1 MSRAAMNGS
10 TGWDVLLPD
19 ATLIWSSREPGWGP
33 SFPRDNSRF
42 FEGAEIRPC
51 LGPARGHT
59 SRMLRIL
66 LAAIALTF
74 LAGCKFD
81 PEKAMAKCTK
91 AHPGDDDAIAVCFSN
106 AQRGREAGIGG
117 MSATGDEK

>member
-1 MSRAAMNGS
+1 
-10 TGWDVLLPD
+10 
-19 ATLIWSSREPGWGP
+19 
-33 SFPRDNSRF
+33 
-42 FEGAEIRPC
+42 
-51 LGPARGHT
+51 
-59 SRMLRIL
+59 MLRIL
-66 LAAIALTF
+66 LAAIALTLALTL

-81 PEKAMAKCTK
+81 AEKAMAKCTK